1 MRASGKNTLRKKTR
15 RKMMASTKGLGGK
28 TVSRTLK
35 ERALTEKKD

>member
-15 RKMMASTKGLGGK
+15 RKMMASMKGLGGK

-35 ERALTEKKD
+35 ERDLTEKKD